1 MDSRFLS
8 SRMDVLIL
16 AVLRAE
22 SQVMHEEADQSANH
36 CDVAKPL
43 QRPLPEFYGPRNMR
57 VLRQATVKFRLGSI
71 MQHVNHAGATH
82 ARWVVHA
89 GIREVGMIAK
99 LFRAS
104 FSKELHIVLAA
115 EVQAARRTRL
125 NARRLQP
132 FAHAIRAQRA
142 FEDAVGL
149 RVHLWNVERA
159 ARDAISAADAV
170 GLLEIDDAI
179 CVLHDRAVRG
189 TRRQA
194 SRLRAMHALVLA

>member
-1 MDSRFLS
+1 
-8 SRMDVLIL
+8 MDVLIL

-71 MQHVNHAGATH
+71 MQHVDHAGATH

-104 FSKELHIVLAA
+104 FRKELHVLL
-115 EVQAARRTRL
+115 ARSEE
-125 NARRLQP
+125 RR
-132 FAHAIRAQRA
+132 
-142 FEDAVGL
+142 VGK
-149 RVHLWNVERA
+149 E
-159 ARDAISAADAV
+159 
-170 GLLEIDDAI
+170 
-179 CVLHDRAVRG
+179 C
-189 TRRQA
+189 
-194 SRLRAMHALVLA
+194 